1 MRDANSNPTWAP
13 PDGTPAGPDAPAAE
27 DIPVGESAG
36 DGERNPIECPQPYK
50 LCGARKRDGQ
60 PCRAA
65 AMKNGKCRLHGGAT
79 PGGVASPHFRHGRR
93 SRYLKLLSGDL
104 RAGFRAALSDKQ
116 LLSLREEV
124 ALLTART
131 MQLLG
136 RLRTQEGAEYEA
148 TWAELRT
155 CIRDKGKVA
164 AAEWKRLVDLK
175 SVLTAE
181 QAMTLV
187 GQVVAAVRE
196 SVTDRAT
203 LQRIQARLLE
213 FVPHGED
220 WP

>member
-1 MRDANSNPTWAP
+1 
-13 PDGTPAGPDAPAAE
+13 
-27 DIPVGESAG
+27 
-36 DGERNPIECPQPYK
+36 
-50 LCGARKRDGQ
+50 
-60 PCRAA
+60 
-65 AMKNGKCRLHGGAT
+65 MKNGKCRLHGGAT

-131 MQLLG
+131 MQLLD

-155 CIRDKGKVA
+155 CILDKGKVA